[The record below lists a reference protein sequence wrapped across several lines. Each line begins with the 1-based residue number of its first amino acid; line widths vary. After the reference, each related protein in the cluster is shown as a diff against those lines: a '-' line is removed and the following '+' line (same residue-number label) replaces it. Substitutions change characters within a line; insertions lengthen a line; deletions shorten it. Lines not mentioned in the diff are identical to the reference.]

1 MSDVKIKGQAPAQTT
16 DAEYREVKVG
26 AQGELS
32 VYSASAPLA
41 LLMDEVSASVTYIG
55 KAKIGT
61 ATSSAKWQI
70 QKLSVSGTVTSITWA
85 DGDSNFNNVWDDRAG
100 LSYS

>member
-32 VYSASAPLA
+32 VYSASAPLSLRMDDTSTAGA
-41 LLMDEVSASVTYIG
+41 LYVG
-55 KAKIGT
+55 KAAIGT
-61 ATSSAKWQI
+61 ATSAAKWQI
-70 QKLSVSGTVTSITWA
+70 QKVTDTGITWA
-85 DGDSNFNNVWDDRAG
+85 AGTSAFTNVWDNRAG

>member
-1 MSDVKIKGQAPAQTT
+1 MSDVKIKGQAPAQVI

-26 AQGELS
+26 PDGSLA

-61 ATSSAKWQI
+61 ATSEAKWQI
-70 QKLSVSGTVTSITWA
+70 QKLGVAGSVTSITWA
-85 DGDSNFNNVWDDRAG
+85 DGDSSFNNIWDNRAS